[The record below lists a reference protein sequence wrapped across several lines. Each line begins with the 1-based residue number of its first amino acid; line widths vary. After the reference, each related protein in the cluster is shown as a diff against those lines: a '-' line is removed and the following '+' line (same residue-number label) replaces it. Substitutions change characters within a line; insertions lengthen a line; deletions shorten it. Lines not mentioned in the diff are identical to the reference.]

1 MKKFLIFMIAFLAM
15 SVQTVSAQTNNIVLQ
30 HKGQCRIFNALSAA
44 ISASLTGDT
53 IYLGSGNYGDATID
67 KNISII
73 GNCSSSSLGDVNLTS
88 STIFLYGLQMN
99 MCTIKSSKEN
109 LHLDKCK
116 MNSFRIP
123 SASYTIRNMLVE
135 RCLINGGI
143 TLDYGSYSNC
153 IFRNCKEV
161 STYNGISYPG
171 LTTNTSNV
179 TFENCNLYQYHSPSK
194 PGGYGSTNIYGN
206 ISGYYINCVF
216 GRLSSSNVSAY
227 FTNCQIPSSYISRTT
242 NCFIDSNQYTDQQLL
257 DKGYLGTD
265 GTIIGCNGGR
275 FPLNLDPEV
284 PLVEEFTLQTDYKA
298 RKLIITGTV
307 KAF

>member
-1 MKKFLIFMIAFLAM
+1 MKKLLIFMIAVLAM
-15 SVQTVSAQTNNIVLQ
+15 GVQTVSAQTNNIVLQ
-30 HKGQCRIFNALSAA
+30 HKGNYSIYNSLSTA
-44 ISASLTGDT
+44 ISACQTGDT
-53 IYLGSGNYGDATID
+53 IYLGSGNYGGATID

-88 STIFLYGLQMN
+88 STIFLYGLQLGN
-99 MCTIKSSKEN
+99 CTVKSSKES

-116 MNSFRIP
+116 MNGFWIP

-135 RCLINGGI
+135 RCQINGDI
-143 TLDYGSYSNC
+143 TLNSGSYSNC
-153 IFRNCKEV
+153 VFRNCKEV
-161 STYNGISYPG
+161 STYNGIFYPG
-171 LTTNTSNV
+171 LITNTSNV

-206 ISGYYINCVF
+206 ICGYYINCVF

-227 FTNCQIPSSYISRTT
+227 FTNCQIPSSYIKGTT

-284 PLVEEFTLQTDYKA
+284 PLVEKFTLQTDYKA
-298 RKLIITGTV
+298 RKLIISGSV
-307 KAF
+307 KTF